1 MYLLTTTCPSK
12 TAVYNAPKKP
22 KPTPAWVARTAA
34 PAKLIVPKVTVLN
47 KLTSSEWKG
56 FVATVDERIEWCQFQ
71 TLVTKNFSSWED
83 VRKHLGVDPEV
94 IVRLHLLARAPASS
108 CTRCAPSAQP
118 SRTQFVA
125 TNARE
130 VFVGAEAQ
138 VAESTICVVSCVP
151 HRHACVVERV

>member
-1 MYLLTTTCPSK
+1 MP
-12 TAVYNAPKKP
+12 PKKP

-56 FVATVDERIEWCQFQ
+56 IVATVDERIEWCQFQ

-83 VRKHLGVDPEV
+83 VRKHLGVDTEV
-94 IVRLHLLARAPASS
+94 IVRLQLLARAPASS

-125 TNARE
+125 TNAR
-130 VFVGAEAQ
+130 A
-138 VAESTICVVSCVP
+138 SICGS
-151 HRHACVVERV
+151 

>member
-1 MYLLTTTCPSK
+1 MP
-12 TAVYNAPKKP
+12 PKKP

-56 FVATVDERIEWCQFQ
+56 IVATVDERIEWCQFQ

-83 VRKHLGVDPEV
+83 VPKALGPDPEV
-94 IVRLHLLARAPASS
+94 IVRLQLLARAPASS

-125 TNARE
+125 TNAR
-130 VFVGAEAQ
+130 A
-138 VAESTICVVSCVP
+138 SICGS
-151 HRHACVVERV
+151 

>member
-1 MYLLTTTCPSK
+1 MYLLTTTTQLYSTMP
-12 TAVYNAPKKP
+12 PKKP
-22 KPTPAWVARTAA
+22 KPTPAWVARTSA

-56 FVATVDERIEWCQFQ
+56 IVATVDERIEWCQFQ

-94 IVRLHLLARAPASS
+94 IVRLQLLARAPASS

-125 TNARE
+125 TNAR
-130 VFVGAEAQ
+130 A
-138 VAESTICVVSCVP
+138 SICGS
-151 HRHACVVERV
+151 